1 MKAEFINPFVVST
14 CDVFSMML
22 ACELTR
28 GQLEMKQ
35 DTIPAYEI
43 SGVIGMTGRA
53 AGTIV
58 VSLSREMAIRVA
70 GALLGEQPDSINA
83 EVIDAVGEL
92 ANMVAGGAKARLE
105 GLELSIGLP
114 TVICGKN
121 HTVNFPSSA
130 TPFVIPFASAWG
142 PISIE
147 VGLVEEEAAVTV

>member
-1 MKAEFINPFVVST
+1 MNAAFINPFVASI
-14 CDVFSMML
+14 CDVFNMML

-28 GQLEMKQ
+28 GQLEVK
-35 DTIPAYEI
+35 TSSIPAYEV
-43 SGVIGMTGRA
+43 SGVIGMSGRA
-53 AGTIV
+53 AGTVV

-70 GALLGEQPDSINA
+70 GALLGERPDTIDS

-92 ANMVAGGAKARLE
+92 TNMVAGGAKSRLE

-121 HTVNFPSSA
+121 HTVNFPSNA
-130 TPFVIPFASAWG
+130 MPFVIPFQSAWG

-147 VGLVEEEAAVTV
+147 VGLVEQHATVPV